1 MSAETERFI
10 RKAPPPDA
18 DEMAAFLGA
27 EAHALW
33 QALAERIA
41 SAYPGV
47 FVPDWSNG
55 GQTHGWGLRYRKSKS
70 FCTLIPERG
79 HMAVMIV
86 FGGKEREK
94 MADVLP
100 DLDARF
106 RKAYAEAH
114 TYHDGKWVLFNL
126 RGKADLDDIMAA
138 LTAKRRPKPRG
149 D

>member
-1 MSAETERFI
+1 MSGQTERFI

-18 DEMAAFLGA
+18 TETAAFLGA

-33 QALAERIA
+33 QALTERIA

-47 FVPDWSNG
+47 FAPDWSNG
-55 GQTHGWGLRYRKSKS
+55 GQKNGWGLRYRKSKS

-94 MADVLP
+94 VADILP

-106 RKAYAEAH
+106 QKAYAEAH
-114 TYHDGKWVLFNL
+114 TYHDGKWVLFTV
-126 RGKADLDDIMAA
+126 RSDGDVGEIMTI
-138 LTAKRRPKPRG
+138 LQTKRRPSQPAS
-149 D
+149 